1 MAGKMLVERTTSHR
15 EGNSARPEGEAPEKG
30 ENRAA
35 QAAAPR
41 GRDGAG
47 ATRGPRDNGAF
58 PRRGHPV
65 YCGVSEGAQSGAR
78 SSKAV

>member
-1 MAGKMLVERTTSHR
+1 MLVERTTSHR

-30 ENRAA
+30 KN
-35 QAAAPR
+35 
-41 GRDGAG
+41 RDGAG
-47 ATRGPRDNGAF
+47 DTRGPRDNGAF